1 MKLVLSMAVAF
12 AAVVMLWAWF
22 ARPSQDLT
30 AVGEAQCTNVVI
42 DWVQVFQVNG
52 ARYYIS
58 PENRDASP
66 RLGPEIAR
74 VQYNVRAN
82 VCDPYYRLKDGDAT
96 FLPEGTSIYRVDTY
110 RPEQVLAAAGQVYE
124 ARPEGGVV
132 GADQL
137 PFRDGVQRIA
147 ILSNFDASEEASID
161 EADLIDAV
169 VTAALAAPVE
179 GETAGDWDHF
189 LEFEMED
196 GLRFRR
202 SYNSLTGNMRDGV
215 RLPEAAQEIIR
226 DALRGGR

>member
-1 MKLVLSMAVAF
+1 MKPVLIMAVAF
-12 AAVVMLWAWF
+12 AAVVTLWAWF

-66 RLGPEIAR
+66 ILGPEIAR

-96 FLPEGTSIYRVDTY
+96 FLPEGTPIYVVAAY
-110 RPEQVLAAAGQVYE
+110 RPEQVLAAAGRVYE

-147 ILSNFDASEEASID
+147 ILSNFDGSEVAAID
-161 EADLIDAV
+161 DAALVEAV
-169 VTAALAAPVE
+169 VTAALEAPVE
-179 GETAGDWDHF
+179 GETGGDWNFF
-189 LEFEMED
+189 LEFQLAD

-202 SYNSLTGNMRDGV
+202 TYNSVTGIMREGI
-215 RLPEAAQEIIR
+215 RLPES
-226 DALRGGR
+226 ALQIVLDTLR